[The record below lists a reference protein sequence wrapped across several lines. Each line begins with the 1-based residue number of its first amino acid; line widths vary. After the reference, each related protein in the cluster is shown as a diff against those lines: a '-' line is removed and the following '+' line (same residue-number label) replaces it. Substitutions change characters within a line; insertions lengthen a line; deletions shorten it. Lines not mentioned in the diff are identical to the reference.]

1 MVVRD
6 QTFVNQLSNIPGLT
20 ATDPAT
26 AAATGRAICKS
37 LKNGGTRNESV
48 QASVNGNSGFTPAQA
63 AAGVNAAIGVYCPQY
78 PH

>member
-1 MVVRD
+1 MVDRD

-37 LKNGGTRNESV
+37 LKNGSTRNESV